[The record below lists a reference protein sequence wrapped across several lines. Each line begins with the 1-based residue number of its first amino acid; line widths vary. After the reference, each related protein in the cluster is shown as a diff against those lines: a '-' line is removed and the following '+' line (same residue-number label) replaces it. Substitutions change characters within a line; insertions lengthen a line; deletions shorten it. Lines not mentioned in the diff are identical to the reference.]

1 MDIRIEQADGGTL
14 RRHAAGVG
22 ALVRD
27 AVESG
32 ASIGFVLPL
41 GDDVLAAYAEQV
53 AAEVDDGSRIVVLA
67 LDGDEVVGM
76 VHLGLVKWPNGR
88 HRADLQ
94 KLIVH
99 TSARRRGHRAR
110 ADGGGRARRARA
122 RPDAARARHGRRG
135 RRGALPRVRLGR
147 DRRGTSLRRPSRRH
161 ARRDDDL
168 RERARVIPSSHGR
181 KGRLWTELCTFVCIT
196 WHRTCLDGRA

>member
-1 MDIRIEQADGGTL
+1 MDIRIEQADGGTV
-14 RRHAAGVG
+14 RRNAAGVA

-41 GDDVLAAYAEQV
+41 EDDVLAAYADEV
-53 AAEVDDGSRIVVLA
+53 AGEVDVGSRIVVLA
-67 LDGDEVVGM
+67 FDGDDVVGM

-99 TSARRRGHRAR
+99 TSARRRGIGLALMDAVERIALENGR
-110 ADGGGRARRARA
+110 TLLVLDTAGGGADELYRSSGWVEIGAVPRYAGL
-122 RPDAARARHGRRG
+122 PD
-135 RRGALPRVRLGR
+135 
-147 DRRGTSLRRPSRRH
+147 GTLV
-161 ARRDDDL
+161 ATTIF
-168 RERARVIPSSHGR
+168 A
-181 KGRLWTELCTFVCIT
+181 KELE
-196 WHRTCLDGRA
+196 